1 MLETNKIR
9 AAVQALGWPKA
20 SYCVCL
26 LLLFRGVVTF
36 DQCLLLMLCAL
47 LFHLL
52 PRRGDFLAK
61 GKSVPSPRRRQ

>member
-1 MLETNKIR
+1 MLEPNKIR

-26 LLLFRGVVTF
+26 VLLVRGVVTF

-52 PRRGDFLAK
+52 PSRSGFLAK
-61 GKSVPSPRRRQ
+61 ARSVPSERRRE